1 MSTTFPVPVVFV
13 YRRFCPSESATMS
26 RKAVASESPG
36 EDFSEQGTSSA
47 VSVVT
52 DPSSIASPSYNTP
65 GTVIK
70 SVWDCEKIE
79 KRGGPDAFSKCW
91 HCGWCGTT
99 LKGWNATKAL
109 NHISKASGNNDVKPC
124 SGAIPKATLALFKAM
139 NYQKKGAA
147 SVKRQHK
154 DAFAESISENQQSI
168 AVMFEAA
175 RSRTSNSSS
184 AAAPIDMTGNCLE
197 GTGVAAKNSTRLT
210 SAIAEFI
217 YSKGLSFSATEG
229 EHFMQILRL
238 SRLVPSSYRPPTRKA
253 LSNELLDVCYD
264 MRLEKYYQMLD
275 VDAEVYGLSLFGDG
289 ATVHGMPLMNIL
301 ASGVG
306 EPSAVLAI
314 VDCKSLCVCVFCVL
328 LPITLTI
335 FVVQYSLCYI
345 RYQPSR

>member
-1 MSTTFPVPVVFV
+1 MSDTVGDG
-13 YRRFCPSESATMS
+13 A
-26 RKAVASESPG
+26 
-36 EDFSEQGTSSA
+36 SSA

-52 DPSSIASPSYNTP
+52 DPCSTSSPSTINP
-65 GTVIK
+65 GKAIK

-91 HCGWCGTT
+91 HCGWCSTT

-109 NHISKASGNNDVKPC
+109 NHISKASGNNDVRPC
-124 SGAIPKATLALFKAM
+124 NGAIPKATLALFQSM

-154 DAFAESISENQQSI
+154 DAFSNSISENQMSI
-168 AVMFEAA
+168 AVMFEGK
-175 RSRTSNSSS
+175 RSRSSNSSS
-184 AAAPIDMTGNCLE
+184 VAAECIDITGECIE
-197 GTGVAAKNSTRLT
+197 GTSVSAMNSTRLT
-210 SAIAEFI
+210 SAIADFV

-229 EHFMQILRL
+229 EHFMQILKL

-264 MRLEKYYQMLD
+264 MRLDKYYKMLD

-289 ATVHGMPLMNIL
+289 ATVNGMPLMNIL

-314 VDCKSLCVCVFCVL
+314 VDCKCRLCFFIFANVDL
-328 LPITLTI
+328 LTI
-335 FVVQYSLCYI
+335 VGFHLSFFY
-345 RYQPSR
+345 RYRPSCRRW

>member
-1 MSTTFPVPVVFV
+1 MSTFPVPVVFV
-13 YRRFCPSESATMS
+13 YRRFSPSESATMS
-26 RKAVASESPG
+26 QKAVASELPG

-47 VSVVT
+47 ISVVT
-52 DPSSIASPSYNTP
+52 DPSSIASPTP

-168 AVMFEAA
+168 AVMFEAG

-217 YSKGLSFSATEG
+217 YSKGLSFSATKG
-229 EHFMQILRL
+229 EHFMQSLDSHVLFQACIVHPPASL
-238 SRLVPSSYRPPTRKA
+238 SQTNSYRSAMTIGSPSTPMTW
-253 LSNELLDVCYD
+253 
-264 MRLEKYYQMLD
+264 RLMQRFMAFHCL
-275 VDAEVYGLSLFGDG
+275 
-289 ATVHGMPLMNIL
+289 GM
-301 ASGVG
+301 
-306 EPSAVLAI
+306 VLQ
-314 VDCKSLCVCVFCVL
+314 CTECHL
-328 LPITLTI
+328 
-335 FVVQYSLCYI
+335 
-345 RYQPSR
+345 